1 MALQMLSAAPGKST
15 LHPFFF
21 REVFRFFPC
30 REEEQMAGLA
40 QGAGWDIWG
49 RGTDMQQPHGSA
61 LSPRAAAAP
70 SLDFSN
76 IRANLALDW
85 GK

>member
-1 MALQMLSAAPGKST
+1 
-15 LHPFFF
+15 
-21 REVFRFFPC
+21 
-30 REEEQMAGLA
+30 MAGLA
-40 QGAGWDIWG
+40 QGAGCDIWG